1 MTGAVKKDI
10 DKGIEDIQKGVREG
24 IKDIQKGAEN
34 VGKTIDR
41 EVKRYRRKR
50 NKK

>member
-1 MTGAVKKDI
+1 
-10 DKGIEDIQKGVREG
+10 VRDG
-24 IKDIQKGAEN
+24 IKDIQEGAKN

-50 NKK
+50 SKK